1 MIKSAKGRVQLSGRE
16 CQIVGDLGTIFCTIM
31 KYFGENKGLHM
42 INYALE
48 ETKKLYS
55 EDCCIETEELK
66 NIIKEKLPKEI
77 SKILLELI

>member
-1 MIKSAKGRVQLSGRE
+1 MIKSEKGRVEVSGRE
-16 CQIVGDLGTIFCTIM
+16 CQIVGDLGNIFASMMNC
-31 KYFGENKGLHM
+31 FGENKGLHL

-55 EDCCIETEELK
+55 EDDFIETEELK

-77 SKILLELI
+77 SKILLKLI

>member
-1 MIKSAKGRVQLSGRE
+1 MIKSAKGRVQVSGRE
-16 CQIVGDLGTIFCTIM
+16 CQIVGDLGSIFASM
-31 KYFGENKGLHM
+31 MNYFGENKGLHM

-55 EDCCIETEELK
+55 EDDCIETEELK

>member
-16 CQIVGDLGTIFCTIM
+16 CQIVGDLVSIFCSM
-31 KYFGENKGLHM
+31 MNCFGENKGLHM

-55 EDCCIETEELK
+55 EESCIETEELK
-66 NIIKEKLPKEI
+66 KIIKDKLPKEI

>member
-1 MIKSAKGRVQLSGRE
+1 
-16 CQIVGDLGTIFCTIM
+16 M

>member
-1 MIKSAKGRVQLSGRE
+1 MIKSAKGRVQVSGRE
-16 CQIVGDLGTIFCTIM
+16 CQIVGDLGSIFASM
-31 KYFGENKGLHM
+31 MNYFGENKGLHM

-55 EDCCIETEELK
+55 EDSCIETELK

>member
-1 MIKSAKGRVQLSGRE
+1 MIKSAKGRVQISGRE
-16 CQIVGDLGTIFCTIM
+16 CQIVGDLESIFGSM
-31 KYFGENKGLHM
+31 MNYFGENKGLHM

-55 EDCCIETEELK
+55 EESCIETEELK

>member
-16 CQIVGDLGTIFCTIM
+16 CQIVGDLVCIFGSMMT
-31 KYFGENKGLHM
+31 YFGENKGLHM

-55 EDCCIETEELK
+55 EESCIEIEELK

-77 SKILLELI
+77 SKTLLELI